1 MVPCLKHSALKV
13 QTQTVYSSTERGT
26 EVVCL
31 MFCGLYCLVL
41 TKSLEV
47 GMKHLQEAQIAYAS
61 CRSQESTSHLHFLWT
76 VLSTESFVP
85 SIESLPFYRMMGF

>member
-1 MVPCLKHSALKV
+1 MILCLKHSALKV
-13 QTQTVYSSTERGT
+13 QAQTVYNNTERGT

-31 MFCGLYCLVL
+31 MFCGLYCIIL

-61 CRSQESTSHLHFLWT
+61 CRS
-76 VLSTESFVP
+76 
-85 SIESLPFYRMMGF
+85 